1 MLFHFSGIYFGQ
13 ECCFPPSSRGI
24 IRSLIRVG
32 KEGKWKFWPDRR
44 AGFYR
49 EVEMQDPSMPESIR
63 VERLSKV
70 FQSRDGAEVEAL
82 REVSF
87 AVARGEFVSIVGQS
101 GCGKSSLLKILAGL
115 LSKTSGVIAI
125 EGRELDGPRSDIGLM
140 FQKPLLLE
148 WRRVLDNV
156 LLPIEIY
163 RLDRL
168 QYEEKARRLLN
179 TAGLTDFLTKYPFE
193 LSGGMQQRVALCRA
207 LVAEPSLLLMDEPF
221 GALDT
226 LTRQKMG
233 FELLRLW
240 EQWKSTVLFV
250 THDVDEAVMLSD
262 KVLVMSPRPGTVLG
276 SFTVDLPRPRQIFAK
291 DTAEFIHFSSQI
303 RRRLWQEGADA

>member
-1 MLFHFSGIYFGQ
+1 M
-13 ECCFPPSSRGI
+13 
-24 IRSLIRVG
+24 
-32 KEGKWKFWPDRR
+32 
-44 AGFYR
+44 A
-49 EVEMQDPSMPESIR
+49 ESIR
-63 VERLSKV
+63 VERLCKV
-70 FQSRDGAEVEAL
+70 YRSRDGTEVEAL
-82 REVSF
+82 REVSYT
-87 AVARGEFVSIVGQS
+87 VGRGEFVSIVGQS
-101 GCGKSSLLKILAGL
+101 GCGKSTLLKILAGL
-115 LSKTSGVIAI
+115 LAKTSGTILI
-125 EGRELDGPRSDIGLM
+125 EGEAVDGPRRNIGIM

-156 LLPIEIY
+156 LLPVEIY
-163 RLDRL
+163 RLDR
-168 QYEEKARRLLN
+168 QAYEAKARRLLG
-179 TAGLTDFLTKYPFE
+179 TAGLADFLKKYPFE

-262 KVLVMSPRPGTVLG
+262 KVLVMSSRPGTILG
-276 SFTVDLPRPRQIFAK
+276 EFTVELPRPRQIFAK
-291 DTAEFIHFSSQI
+291 DTSEFIHFSSRI
-303 RRRLWQEGADA
+303 RRCLWEEAADA

>member
-1 MLFHFSGIYFGQ
+1 
-13 ECCFPPSSRGI
+13 
-24 IRSLIRVG
+24 
-32 KEGKWKFWPDRR
+32 
-44 AGFYR
+44 
-49 EVEMQDPSMPESIR
+49 MPESIR
-63 VERLSKV
+63 VERLSKIYR
-70 FQSRDGAEVEAL
+70 SRDGTEVEAL

-87 AVARGEFVSIVGQS
+87 TVGQGEFVSIVGQS
-101 GCGKSSLLKILAGL
+101 GCGKSSLLKVLAGL
-115 LSKTSGVIAI
+115 LSKTAGTISI
-125 EGRELDGPRSDIGLM
+125 EGRELDGPRNDIGIM

-156 LLPIEIY
+156 LLPVEIY
-163 RLDRL
+163 RLDRKE
-168 QYEEKARRLLN
+168 YEQKARRLLG
-179 TAGLTDFLTKYPFE
+179 TAGLADFTGKYPFE

-240 EQWKSTVLFV
+240 EEWKSTVLFV

-262 KVLVMSPRPGTVLG
+262 KVMVMSSRPGTVLAA
-276 SFTVDLPRPRQIFAK
+276 FTIDLPRPRRIFAK
-291 DTAEFIHFSSQI
+291 DTAEFIHFSSRI
-303 RRRLWQEGADA
+303 RRCLWEEAGDD

>member
-1 MLFHFSGIYFGQ
+1 
-13 ECCFPPSSRGI
+13 
-24 IRSLIRVG
+24 
-32 KEGKWKFWPDRR
+32 
-44 AGFYR
+44 
-49 EVEMQDPSMPESIR
+49 MPESIR
-63 VERLSKV
+63 VERLFKAYR
-70 FQSRDGAEVEAL
+70 SRDGSEVEAL
-82 REVSF
+82 RDVSF
-87 AVARGEFVSIVGQS
+87 TVGRGEFVSIVGQS

-115 LSKTSGVIAI
+115 LSKSSGIISI
-125 EGRELDGPRSDIGLM
+125 EDRELDGPRSDIGLM

-156 LLPIEIY
+156 LLPVEIY
-163 RLDRL
+163 RLD
-168 QYEEKARRLLN
+168 QKEYENKARRLLA
-179 TAGLTDFLTKYPFE
+179 TAGLADFLTKYPFE

-240 EQWKSTVLFV
+240 EEWKSTVLFV

-262 KVLVMSPRPGTVLG
+262 RVLVMSSRPGTVLG
-276 SFTVDLPRPRQIFAK
+276 SFTVDLPRPRQIFIK
-291 DTAEFIHFSSQI
+291 DTAEFIHISSRI
-303 RRRLWQEGADA
+303 RRCLWEEAADA

>member
-1 MLFHFSGIYFGQ
+1 
-13 ECCFPPSSRGI
+13 
-24 IRSLIRVG
+24 
-32 KEGKWKFWPDRR
+32 
-44 AGFYR
+44 
-49 EVEMQDPSMPESIR
+49 MPESIR

-70 FQSRDGAEVEAL
+70 YQSRDGTEVQAL
-82 REVSF
+82 RDVCF
-87 AVARGEFVSIVGQS
+87 TVGRGEFVSIVGQS

-115 LSKTSGVIAI
+115 LSKTSGVISI
-125 EGRELDGPRSDIGLM
+125 EDRELDGPRSDIGLM

-156 LLPIEIY
+156 LLPVEIY
-163 RLDRL
+163 RLDRKEY
-168 QYEEKARRLLN
+168 QEKARRLLRA
-179 TAGLTDFLTKYPFE
+179 AGLADFLTKYPFE

-233 FELLRLW
+233 LELLRLW
-240 EQWKSTVLFV
+240 EEWKSTVLFV

-262 KVLVMSPRPGTVLG
+262 KVLVMSSRPGTVLD
-276 SFTVDLPRPRQIFAK
+276 SFTVDLARPRQIFIK
-291 DTAEFIHFSSQI
+291 DTAEFIRISSRI
-303 RRRLWQEGADA
+303 RRCLWEEVADA

>member
-1 MLFHFSGIYFGQ
+1 
-13 ECCFPPSSRGI
+13 
-24 IRSLIRVG
+24 
-32 KEGKWKFWPDRR
+32 
-44 AGFYR
+44 
-49 EVEMQDPSMPESIR
+49 MPESIR
-63 VERLSKV
+63 VERLCKV
-70 FQSRDGAEVEAL
+70 YRSTDGTEVKAL
-82 REVSF
+82 SEVSF
-87 AVARGEFVSIVGQS
+87 TIGRGEFVSIVGQS

-115 LSKTSGVIAI
+115 LAKTSGTIFI
-125 EGRELDGPRSDIGLM
+125 EGQEPDGPRRDIGIM

-156 LLPIEIY
+156 LLPVEIY
-163 RLDRL
+163 RLDRKT
-168 QYEEKARRLLN
+168 YEEKARKLLG
-179 TAGLTDFLTKYPFE
+179 TAGLADFLRKYPFE

-240 EQWKSTVLFV
+240 EEWKSTVLFV

-262 KVLVMSPRPGTVLG
+262 KVLVMSSRPGRILG

-291 DTAEFIHFSSQI
+291 DTSEFIHISSRI
-303 RRRLWQEGADA
+303 RRCLWEEAPDA

>member
-1 MLFHFSGIYFGQ
+1 
-13 ECCFPPSSRGI
+13 
-24 IRSLIRVG
+24 
-32 KEGKWKFWPDRR
+32 
-44 AGFYR
+44 
-49 EVEMQDPSMPESIR
+49 MPESIR
-63 VERLSKV
+63 VDRLSKIYR
-70 FQSRDGAEVEAL
+70 SRDGTEVEAL

-87 AVARGEFVSIVGQS
+87 TVGRGEFVSIVGQS

-115 LSKTSGVIAI
+115 LAKTAGTISI
-125 EGRELDGPRSDIGLM
+125 EGRELSGPRNDIGIM

-156 LLPIEIY
+156 LLPVEIY
-163 RLDRL
+163 RLDRKE
-168 QYEEKARRLLN
+168 YAAKAHRLLG
-179 TAGLTDFLTKYPFE
+179 TAGLADFIGKYPFE

-240 EQWKSTVLFV
+240 EEWKSTVLFV

-262 KVLVMSPRPGTVLG
+262 KVLVMSSRPGTVLG
-276 SFTVDLPRPRQIFAK
+276 TFAIDLPRPRQIFAK
-291 DTAEFIHFSSQI
+291 DTAEFIGFSSRI
-303 RRRLWQEGADA
+303 RRCLWEEGTDG

>member
-1 MLFHFSGIYFGQ
+1 
-13 ECCFPPSSRGI
+13 
-24 IRSLIRVG
+24 
-32 KEGKWKFWPDRR
+32 
-44 AGFYR
+44 
-49 EVEMQDPSMPESIR
+49 MPESIR

-70 FQSRDGAEVEAL
+70 YQSRDGTEVQAL
-82 REVSF
+82 RDVCF
-87 AVARGEFVSIVGQS
+87 TVGRGEFVSIVGQS

-115 LSKTSGVIAI
+115 LSKTSGVISI
-125 EGRELDGPRSDIGLM
+125 EDRELDGPRSDIGLM

-156 LLPIEIY
+156 LLPVEIY
-163 RLDRL
+163 RLDRKEY
-168 QYEEKARRLLN
+168 QEKARRLLRA
-179 TAGLTDFLTKYPFE
+179 AGLADFLTKYPFE

-233 FELLRLW
+233 LELLRLW
-240 EQWKSTVLFV
+240 EEWKSTVLFV

-262 KVLVMSPRPGTVLG
+262 KVLVMSSRPGTVLD
-276 SFTVDLPRPRQIFAK
+276 SFTVDLARPRQIFIK
-291 DTAEFIHFSSQI
+291 DTAEFIRISSRI
-303 RRRLWQEGADA
+303 RRCLWEEAADA

>member
-1 MLFHFSGIYFGQ
+1 
-13 ECCFPPSSRGI
+13 
-24 IRSLIRVG
+24 
-32 KEGKWKFWPDRR
+32 
-44 AGFYR
+44 
-49 EVEMQDPSMPESIR
+49 MPESIR
-63 VERLSKV
+63 VERLSKAYR
-70 FQSRDGAEVEAL
+70 SRDGSEVEAL
-82 REVSF
+82 RDVSF
-87 AVARGEFVSIVGQS
+87 TVGRGEFVSIVGQS

-115 LSKTSGVIAI
+115 LSKTSGVLSI
-125 EGRELDGPRSDIGLM
+125 EDRELDGPRSDIGLM

-156 LLPIEIY
+156 LLPVEIY
-163 RLDRL
+163 RLDRKK
-168 QYEEKARRLLN
+168 YEEKARRLLG
-179 TAGLTDFLTKYPFE
+179 TAGLADFLTKYPFE

-240 EQWKSTVLFV
+240 EEWKSTVLFV

-262 KVLVMSPRPGTVLG
+262 RVLVMSSRPGTVLG
-276 SFTVDLPRPRQIFAK
+276 SFTVELPRPRQIFIK
-291 DTAEFIHFSSQI
+291 DTAEFIHFSSRI
-303 RRRLWQEGADA
+303 RRCLWEEAADA

>member
-1 MLFHFSGIYFGQ
+1 
-13 ECCFPPSSRGI
+13 
-24 IRSLIRVG
+24 
-32 KEGKWKFWPDRR
+32 
-44 AGFYR
+44 
-49 EVEMQDPSMPESIR
+49 MPESIR

-70 FQSRDGAEVEAL
+70 YRSRDGTEIDAL
-82 REVSF
+82 RDVSF
-87 AVARGEFVSIVGQS
+87 TVGRGEFVSIVGQS

-115 LSKTSGVIAI
+115 LSKTSGVITI
-125 EGRELDGPRSDIGLM
+125 EDRELDGPRSDIGLM

-156 LLPIEIY
+156 LLPVEIY
-163 RLDRL
+163 RLDRKE
-168 QYEEKARRLLN
+168 YEEKARRLLG
-179 TAGLTDFLTKYPFE
+179 TAGLADFLTKYPFE

-240 EQWKSTVLFV
+240 EEWKSTVLFV

-262 KVLVMSPRPGTVLG
+262 KVLVMSSRPGTVLG
-276 SFTVDLPRPRQIFAK
+276 SFTVDLPRPRQIFIK
-291 DTAEFIHFSSQI
+291 DTTEFIHVSSRI
-303 RRRLWQEGADA
+303 RRCLWEEAADA

>member
-1 MLFHFSGIYFGQ
+1 VA
-13 ECCFPPSSRGI
+13 R
-24 IRSLIRVG
+24 
-32 KEGKWKFWPDRR
+32 
-44 AGFYR
+44 GFYS
-49 EVEMQDPSMPESIR
+49 EVQLQNGSMPESIR
-63 VERLSKV
+63 VERLSKAYR
-70 FQSRDGAEVEAL
+70 SRDGSEVEAL
-82 REVSF
+82 RDVSF
-87 AVARGEFVSIVGQS
+87 TVDRGQFVSIVGQS

-115 LSKTSGVIAI
+115 LSKTSGVISI
-125 EGRELDGPRSDIGLM
+125 EDRELDGPRSDIGLM

-156 LLPIEIY
+156 LLPVEIY
-163 RLDRL
+163 RLD
-168 QYEEKARRLLN
+168 QKEYEKKARRLLE
-179 TAGLTDFLTKYPFE
+179 TAGLADFLTKYPFE

-240 EQWKSTVLFV
+240 EDWKSTVLFV

-262 KVLVMSPRPGTVLG
+262 RVLVMSSRPGTVLG
-276 SFTVDLPRPRQIFAK
+276 SFTVDLPRPRQIFIK
-291 DTAEFIHFSSQI
+291 DTAEFIQFSSRI
-303 RRRLWQEGADA
+303 RRCLWEEADA

>member
-1 MLFHFSGIYFGQ
+1 M
-13 ECCFPPSSRGI
+13 
-24 IRSLIRVG
+24 
-32 KEGKWKFWPDRR
+32 R
-44 AGFYR
+44 A
-49 EVEMQDPSMPESIR
+49 SMPESIR

-70 FQSRDGAEVEAL
+70 YRSRDGTEVEAL

-87 AVARGEFVSIVGQS
+87 TVNSGEFVSIVGQS
-101 GCGKSSLLKILAGL
+101 GCGKSTLLKILAGL
-115 LSKTSGVIAI
+115 LPKTSGKISI
-125 EGRELDGPRSDIGLM
+125 DGREVDGPRKDIGLM

-156 LLPIEIY
+156 LLPVEIY
-163 RLDRL
+163 RLDRK
-168 QYEEKARRLLN
+168 QYEEKARRLLG
-179 TAGLTDFLTKYPFE
+179 TAGLADFLRKYPFE

-226 LTRQKMG
+226 LTRQRMG

-240 EQWKSTVLFV
+240 EEWKSTVLFV

-262 KVLVMSPRPGTVLG
+262 RVLVMSSRPGRVLDA
-276 SFTVDLPRPRQIFAK
+276 FAVDLPRPRQIFAK
-291 DTAEFIHFSSQI
+291 DTPEFIRFSSQI
-303 RRRLWQEGADA
+303 RRCLWEEAANG

>member
-1 MLFHFSGIYFGQ
+1 
-13 ECCFPPSSRGI
+13 
-24 IRSLIRVG
+24 
-32 KEGKWKFWPDRR
+32 
-44 AGFYR
+44 
-49 EVEMQDPSMPESIR
+49 MPESIR

-70 FQSRDGAEVEAL
+70 YQSRDGTEVQAL
-82 REVSF
+82 RDVCF
-87 AVARGEFVSIVGQS
+87 TVGRGEFVSIVGQS

-115 LSKTSGVIAI
+115 LFKTSGVISI
-125 EGRELDGPRSDIGLM
+125 EDRELDGPRSDIGLM

-156 LLPIEIY
+156 LLPVEIY
-163 RLDRL
+163 RLDRKEY
-168 QYEEKARRLLN
+168 QEKARRLLRA
-179 TAGLTDFLTKYPFE
+179 AGLADFLTKYPFE

-233 FELLRLW
+233 LELLRLW
-240 EQWKSTVLFV
+240 EEWKSTVLFV

-262 KVLVMSPRPGTVLG
+262 RVLVMSSRPGTVLD
-276 SFTVDLPRPRQIFAK
+276 SFTVDLARPRQIFIK
-291 DTAEFIHFSSQI
+291 DTAEFIRISSRI
-303 RRRLWQEGADA
+303 RRCLWEEAADA

>member
-1 MLFHFSGIYFGQ
+1 M
-13 ECCFPPSSRGI
+13 CRKKCAPRKKPPTPTMTPPVNGVNGALRRRMGVSAESSCN
-24 IRSLIRVG
+24 
-32 KEGKWKFWPDRR
+32 E
-44 AGFYR
+44 
-49 EVEMQDPSMPESIR
+49 
-63 VERLSKV
+63 ERLAKYPSKNFSHV
-70 FQSRDGAEVEAL
+70 ACPNQSASNSFPSYTGPGTEVEAL
-82 REVSF
+82 CDVSF
-87 AVARGEFVSIVGQS
+87 TAGRGEFVSIVGQS

-115 LSKTSGVIAI
+115 LSKTSGVISI
-125 EGRELDGPRSDIGLM
+125 EDRELDGPRSDIGLM

-156 LLPIEIY
+156 LLPVEIY
-163 RLDRL
+163 RLDRKE
-168 QYEEKARRLLN
+168 YEEKARRLLG
-179 TAGLTDFLTKYPFE
+179 TAGLADFLTKYPFE

-240 EQWKSTVLFV
+240 EEWKSTVLFV

-262 KVLVMSPRPGTVLG
+262 KVLVMCSRPGTILG
-276 SFTVDLPRPRQIFAK
+276 AFAVDLPRPRQIFAK
-291 DTAEFIHFSSQI
+291 DTSEFIQFSSRI
-303 RRRLWQEGADA
+303 RRSLWEEAPYA